1 MFSLTDKRKFSNFN
15 RRLEPYSWLI
25 PSFILFPV
33 FLLYPIIFS
42 IALSFFNW
50 NGYTKEI
57 FSNFIGLKNYI
68 HLIKDPLVWKSFKNT
83 LFLVFT
89 VVVIQNAVA
98 LFLAIVIFFGN
109 FKFSNL
115 IRALIF
121 FPGVVSAIV
130 VGLVFRKFLA
140 IDGAINQ
147 FLNIIGLSNLSQ
159 AWLSNQNINIWIISL
174 VLVWQWAGYNL
185 VIFYAGL
192 QSIDNSLLE
201 AAFIDGASLTRAIFS
216 IVIPS
221 IKPIIFLSAML
232 NFIGGFRI
240 YDMIWVMTRGGPNHA
255 SEVLTTYMYYQ
266 SFQSKG
272 PSDMGYASTISILLT
287 VIVLIFAVIRLRFT
301 SRQEI

>member
-1 MFSLTDKRKFSNFN
+1 MFKSSQTTILNKK
-15 RRLEPYSWLI
+15 LEPYAWLT
-25 PSFILFPV
+25 PSIILFSI

-42 IALSFFNW
+42 VILSFFDW
-50 NGYTKEI
+50 NGYSREI
-57 FSNFIGLKNYI
+57 FIKFVGLKNYR

-83 LFLVFT
+83 VFLVFT
-89 VVVIQNAVA
+89 VVVIQNGIA
-98 LFLAIVIFFGN
+98 LFLSVIIFYGN
-109 FKFSNL
+109 FRFHNV

-130 VGLVFRKFLA
+130 IGLVFRKFLA
-140 IDGAINQ
+140 LDGAINQ
-147 FLNIIGLSNLSQ
+147 VLRAIGLGNIAHS
-159 AWLSNQNINIWIISL
+159 WLSNTSINIWIVSL

-201 AAFIDGASLTRAIFS
+201 AAFIDGASLTRAIFT
-216 IVIPS
+216 IVIPLM
-221 IKPIIFLSAML
+221 KPIIFLSAML

-240 YDMIWVMTRGGPNHA
+240 YDMIWVMTRGGPNHS

-272 PSDMGYASTISILLT
+272 PSDMGYASTVAILLAI
-287 VIVLIFAVIRLRFT
+287 IVLIFAVVRIRFVAKEKST
-301 SRQEI
+301 E